1 MKVFSIHLAALLW
14 IASALIAG
22 QADSFG
28 QNVQS
33 QVSAIQGQVKD
44 PSGAVIPNAAV
55 SISSANRGTK
65 KVLTT
70 SSGSYAV
77 RGLMAGVYSV
87 IVTASGFSPFKNEQV
102 VVTPNAVMQFDIS
115 LSIEVVPQQVQ
126 VDSESPS
133 VGTSPD
139 SNANALVIKGKDLDA
154 LSDDP
159 DELLNELQALA
170 GPAAGPSGGQIYI
183 DGFSGGQLPPKSSI
197 REIRVNQNPF
207 SAQYDRLGYG
217 RIEIFTK
224 PGTDKLHGEIGSR
237 GNDSAFNSRN
247 PLLAG
252 TQPAYYSYD
261 VKGSVGGP
269 LSKNGSYFFSVLSR
283 NHQNTSIVNATD
295 PASVSASNP
304 NGIAI
309 SEAFSNPN
317 SGLELSQRIDLQLG
331 QANTLSLRY
340 NLTRAV
346 NTNQGVGQTNL
357 PLQAYNTRNIENDL
371 QISDS
376 LVIGKNIVDN
386 LRLQYRRIR
395 DQQSAQNDSPTVA
408 VQGAFTDG
416 GNSSGSVQDNQ
427 DDFEIQD
434 YLTEAKGNH
443 VLNFGGRAR
452 LYRDANFSN
461 GGTNGAYIFQSTSS
475 YLNKAP
481 QTYVVTVVNNPIVRS
496 ALFDTALFYQDDW
509 KASRRF
515 NLNYGLR
522 WEAQNRIHDRND
534 WAPRVSLAC
543 ALGPQ
548 SKTAKTVLRAGY
560 GWFFQRFTVPGSLA
574 ATSGTPY
581 IATAI
586 HQNGINQI
594 GYTVSNPTG
603 YEETSPGVAIKPATP
618 TSSGSAQTQYSIAK
632 YFHAA
637 NDMQAAVGI
646 DRQIVK
652 NVSANL
658 TYLYSRGVHQYLTN
672 NIGAASFSTVKQ
684 GIYPSQPL
692 PPPSANLMQ
701 YQSGGVYRQN
711 QLIATV
717 SAHYRRYSL
726 FGFYTY
732 NLAKGNTTGVTYV
745 PSIAQDPGF
754 DYGRTN
760 FDIHHRIVLAGSVLA
775 PLGVSLSPEF
785 IYNSGAP
792 YNITIGSDLTGNNQ
806 FNARPT
812 FAAAANCSRSSTQYV
827 ASSSG
832 CLNTDP
838 IGTDERIV
846 PYGLGTGPANIGLN
860 LHLSKTIGI
869 GPRMESGVGAGSTGP
884 PPPPGGGPGGLGA
897 GGLSSNHGGPGTI
910 NKAVMRRYSLTFDVM
925 AHNVLNYQNLG
936 TPNGTLNSPPSLRFR
951 SQSLAG
957 GPFSPPEGGNRSI
970 FLEAHLNF

>member
-1 MKVFSIHLAALLW
+1 MKPFSKYLATLLW
-14 IASALIAG
+14 ITSALIG
-22 QADSFG
+22 SGGESFG
-28 QNVQS
+28 QDAPS
-33 QVSAIQGQVKD
+33 QTTEIRGQVKD

-55 SISSANRGTK
+55 TVDSANGGMRE
-65 KVLTT
+65 VLTT
-70 SSGSYAV
+70 SSGTYGV
-77 RGLMAGVYSV
+77 RGLAAGTYSV

-102 VVTPNAVMQFDIS
+102 VLTPNAVRQFDIS
-115 LSIEVVPQQVQ
+115 LSIEVAPQQVQ

-133 VGTSPD
+133 VGISPE
-139 SNANALVIKGKDLDA
+139 SNANALVIKGQDLEA

-159 DELLNELQALA
+159 DELLNDLQALA

-217 RIEIFTK
+217 RIEVFTK

-247 PLLAG
+247 PLLTG
-252 TQPAYYSYD
+252 IQPAYYSYD
-261 VKGSVGGP
+261 LKGSVGGP
-269 LSKNGSYFFSVLSR
+269 LSKNASYFFSVFSR
-283 NHQNTSIVNATD
+283 NHQNTSIVNVID
-295 PASVSASNP
+295 PASVTSQNP
-304 NGIAI
+304 SGTTL

-317 SGLELSQRIDLQLG
+317 LDFELSQRVDLQLG
-331 QANTLSLRY
+331 QANTLSVRY
-340 NLTRAV
+340 NLSRSV

-357 PLQAYNTRNIENDL
+357 PLQAYNTHNLENDL
-371 QISDS
+371 QVSDS
-376 LVIGKNIVDN
+376 LILGKNIVDN

-395 DQQSAQNDSPTVA
+395 NQQVAQNGSPTVT

-416 GNSSGSVQDNQ
+416 GSNSGSVQDNQ
-427 DDFEIQD
+427 DDLELQD
-434 YLTEAKGNH
+434 YLTAAKGNH

-452 LYRDANFSN
+452 LYCDANFSN
-461 GGTNGAYIFQSTSS
+461 GGTNGAYTFQSTST
-475 YLNKAP
+475 YLDEAP
-481 QTYVVTVVNNPIVRS
+481 QSYSVTVVNNPTARS
-496 ALFDTALFYQDDW
+496 TLFDTALFYQDDW
-509 KASRRF
+509 KVNPRF
-515 NLNYGLR
+515 NLSYGLR
-522 WEAQNRIHDRND
+522 WEAQNRIHDKSD
-534 WAPRVSLAC
+534 WAPRLSLAY
-543 ALGPQ
+543 AFGSQNRP
-548 SKTAKTVLRAGY
+548 AKTVLRAGY
-560 GWFFQRFTVPGSLA
+560 GWFFQRFTVPGSFA
-574 ATSGTPY
+574 VTSGTPY

-586 HQNGINQI
+586 HQNGVDQI
-594 GYTVSNPTG
+594 GYTVSNPAG
-603 YEETSPGVAIKPATP
+603 YQESDPGVAIKPPTP
-618 TSSGSAQTQYSIAK
+618 ASGGSAETRFSVPND
-632 YFHAA
+632 FHAA
-637 NDMQAAVGI
+637 NDMQGAVGI
-646 DRQIVK
+646 DRQIMKGVT
-652 NVSANL
+652 ANL

-672 NIGAASFSTVKQ
+672 NVGAAPFSTVKQ
-684 GIYPSQPL
+684 GIYPGQSL
-692 PPPSANLMQ
+692 PSPSANLMQ
-701 YQSGGVYRQN
+701 YQSGGVYREN

-717 SAHYRRYSL
+717 SAHYHRYSL
-726 FGFYTY
+726 LGFYTY
-732 NLAKGNTTGVTYV
+732 NLAKGDTAGVTYV

-760 FDIHHRIVLAGSVLA
+760 FDIHHRIILAGSVLA
-775 PLGVSLSPEF
+775 PLGVSLAPEF

-812 FAAAANCSRSSTQYV
+812 FSAAANCSGSSTQYV
-827 ASSSG
+827 SSLYG
-832 CLNTDP
+832 CLNTNP
-838 IGTDERIV
+838 IGMDEKIV
-846 PYGLGTGPANIGLN
+846 PYGLGTGPVNIGLN

-869 GPRMESGVGAGSTGP
+869 GPRVESGAGVGPTGP
-884 PPPPGGGPGGLGA
+884 PPPPGGGPGGLGP

-910 NKAVMRRYSLTFDVM
+910 NKAAMRRYSLTFDVM